1 MPALLFLELS
11 KWKVILMPSDYK
23 AITKY
28 NEEQLGKDT
37 ASRESQVNMYSDF
50 SHFVFEIL
58 QNADDHEATKIK
70 FKLSPEKLI
79 IEHNGI
85 PFKEKNVEAISY
97 FGKSTSRDDLIK
109 TGCFGLGFKSVFA
122 ITATPSIHSGDEN
135 FLIYGLYRL
144 KALQPPEN
152 LKTGITRICLPFN
165 HPEEKPDFVK
175 VLTEKTT
182 AFKEISHRL
191 KELDM
196 NTLLFTRN
204 ILEIKW
210 SIQDEQG
217 NKKNGHYLRDDENK
231 FKLKIS
237 NNLQTRRTEIT
248 DGDNLD
254 TYLVYSRPINW
265 HNKKHK
271 PVDIAFFLKKENEK
285 EVISSSRKKLFVLFP
300 TTIDTHMGFLINGP
314 FRTPAHRETVSRKDD
329 FNKFLFQEIA
339 LLITDTLIELRQ
351 KGLLTINLLETLP
364 IEMQYFSAESRFY
377 PIVDTVR
384 NAFKNE
390 KLLPANDEGV
400 FVSSGNAK
408 LARGSELR
416 KLLTYNQLKELFQHD
431 SDIQWLSGAI
441 TQNRAS
447 VLRSYLMDELSVE
460 EIRPERFVQLITDKY
475 LEMQSDD
482 WIVQFYNF
490 LDGGKSNLWE
500 KSDSILRQKKFL
512 RLESNSHVIPFKND
526 GTPNAYLPSSVETNF
541 PTIKRY
547 IFENEGAANFLKKL
561 GIIEPGLFAETIEIL
576 NKYAEDGGKVDYNEN
591 IKDLKK
597 IKKCLEKPNRDSSAS
612 SLSKLKILFGK
623 LGLSKFVENIPESIK
638 INPTELIPLV
648 LNSIRILK
656 SSNCERKQYRR
667 PIEIYYDTLK
677 LRLYFQNNSGAWFLS
692 DDYPSEFKTLFQHLS
707 INKEPKVTKKR
718 PDNGLVIVSKSHGF
732 HKRGLNGFDPDIKVD
747 GLENAILNISIEKSE
762 FIWNNIAIP
771 HSACIRGVVES
782 FTNKLA
788 PENATKK
795 NHISNFGHLLIEN
808 EWVPD
813 IGGNFH
819 RPGNLGLD
827 DLPVS
832 FVKDEKLAKQLRMKQ
847 NISEE
852 LLKKAGISQATFK
865 LAQEFENQ
873 STDIKDQIKTLL
885 QNQSSGKPAFPTRKS
900 PNPERRKEKIR
911 TRHDEADSK
920 TYEKKERSVKT
931 SRPNHD
937 PKSWL
942 KIQYTK
948 HDQELVCQMCANEMP
963 FKLKDGS
970 YYFEAVQ
977 VSDDFTKEGHE
988 LYLAL
993 CPLCAA
999 KYRYLVKQDH
1009 TIMNNFFGNVKET
1022 RENFEIPI
1030 KLGVLGVNG
1039 SHSIC
1044 FVEKHL
1050 LDLRTILEK
1059 EWNEK

>member
-1 MPALLFLELS
+1 
-11 KWKVILMPSDYK
+11 MPSDYK

-37 ASRESQVNMYSDF
+37 ASRKSQVNMYSDF

-70 FKLSPEKLI
+70 FKLSPEELI

-85 PFKEKNVEAISY
+85 PFKEKNVKAISY
-97 FGKSTSRDDLIK
+97 FGKSTSRDDLVK

-144 KALQPPEN
+144 KALQPPKD
-152 LKTGITRICLPFN
+152 LKNGITRICLPFN
-165 HPEEKPDFVK
+165 HPEEKPDFVEA
-175 VLTEKTT
+175 LTKKTT
-182 AFKEISHRL
+182 AFKEISNRL
-191 KELDM
+191 KESDM
-196 NTLLFTRN
+196 NTLLFNHN

-210 SIQDEQG
+210 SIQDKQG
-217 NKKNGHYLRDDENK
+217 NKKNGHYLRDDQNK

-237 NNLQTRRTEIT
+237 NDLQTRRTEIT

-254 TYLVYSRPINW
+254 TYLVYSRPIHW
-265 HNKKHK
+265 HNKSYK
-271 PVDIAFFLKKENEK
+271 PVDIAFYLKKENEK
-285 EVISSSRKKLFVLFP
+285 EVIYSSLKPLFVLFP
-300 TTIDTHMGFLINGP
+300 TTVDTHMGFLINGP
-314 FRTPAHRETVSRKDD
+314 FRTPAHRETVSQKDD

-339 LLITDTLIELRQ
+339 MLITDTLIELRQ
-351 KGLLTINLLETLP
+351 KGLLTISLLETLP
-364 IEMQYFSAESRFY
+364 IKIQHFPEKSMFY
-377 PIVDTVR
+377 PIAETVR

-408 LARGSELR
+408 LARSSELR
-416 KLLTYNQLKELFQHD
+416 KLLTCNQLKELFQHD
-431 SDIQWLSGAI
+431 NDIRWLSGAI
-441 TQNRAS
+441 TQDRTS
-447 VLRSYLMDELSVE
+447 GLRSYLMEGLSVE

-490 LDGGKSNLWE
+490 LDRGKSNLWE
-500 KSDSILRQKKFL
+500 KSDSILRQKKIL
-512 RLESNSHVIPFKND
+512 RLENNSHVIPFKSD
-526 GTPNAYLPSSVETNF
+526 GTPNAYLPPSVETNF
-541 PTIKRY
+541 STIKRN

-623 LGLSKFVENIPESIK
+623 LGLSKLVDNITEPVK
-638 INPTELIPLV
+638 INPTEFIPLV
-648 LNSIRILK
+648 LNSIRILRAF
-656 SSNCERKQYRR
+656 NCEKKQYRR
-667 PIEIYYDTLK
+667 PSEMYYDTPE
-677 LRLYFQNNSGAWFLS
+677 LRIYFQNNSGTWFLS
-692 DDYPSEFKTLFQHLS
+692 DDYSSEFKTLFQRLS
-707 INKEPKVTKKR
+707 INKEPKVTKKT
-718 PDNGLVIVSKSHGF
+718 PNNGFVIISKSPRY

-762 FIWNNIAIP
+762 FIWNSIAIT

-782 FTNKLA
+782 SGRKTY
-788 PENATKK
+788 ENSTQKK
-795 NHISNFGHLLIEN
+795 QISDFGRLLIESA
-808 EWVPD
+808 WLPD
-813 IGGNFH
+813 TDGNFH
-819 RPGNLGLD
+819 RPGDLGLD

-847 NISEE
+847 NISVE

-865 LAQEFENQ
+865 LAQELENQ
-873 STDIKDQIKTLL
+873 PTDIQNQIKTLL
-885 QNQSSGKPAFPTRKS
+885 QNKSGGKPAFPTQKS

-911 TRHDEADSK
+911 TRHDGADDK

-931 SRPNHD
+931 SRPNYD
-937 PKSWL
+937 PKIWL
-942 KIQYTK
+942 ENRYTND
-948 HDQELVCQMCANEMP
+948 DQKLVCQMCANEMP

-977 VSDDFTKEGHE
+977 VSDDFTKENHE

-999 KYRYLVKQDH
+999 KFRYLVKKDQSKMDS
-1009 TIMNNFFGNVKET
+1009 FLGNVKET
-1022 RENFEIPI
+1022 KENFEIPI
-1030 KLGVLGVNG
+1030 ELGVLGVN
-1039 SHSIC
+1039 SPHSIR
-1044 FVEKHL
+1044 FVETHL
-1050 LDLRTILEK
+1050 RDLKTILE
-1059 EWNEK
+1059 N